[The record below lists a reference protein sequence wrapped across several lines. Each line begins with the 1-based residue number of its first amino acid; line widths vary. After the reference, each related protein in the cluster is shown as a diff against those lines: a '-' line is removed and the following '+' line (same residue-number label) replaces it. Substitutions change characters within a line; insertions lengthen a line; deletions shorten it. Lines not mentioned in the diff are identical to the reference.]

1 MQKITGIA
9 CTLLEVKYEELNR
22 IWRKTLIFKLF
33 PLSFVFW
40 HLLWGAGQ
48 TPCLVLHGQVLSP
61 FLKKMAT
68 AGSQSRAGDFL
79 CKCRDWT
86 ESSKQNKFSLQMSR
100 WYHQLLEVTP
110 TRLSRHLCCGQLGD
124 TWLSCYSDVPQVC
137 KYLWKVWIKWCMG
150 HKPTRLPPSSPGR
163 YLCGDH
169 RYFRTYDIK

>member
-110 TRLSRHLCCGQLGD
+110 LPGSPDIFAVASWVTLDSHATLMCCRSAS
-124 TWLSCYSDVPQVC
+124 TCE
-137 KYLWKVWIKWCMG
+137 
-150 HKPTRLPPSSPGR
+150 R
-163 YLCGDH
+163 
-169 RYFRTYDIK
+169 FE